1 MSNKPDREWREKGL
15 SIAVWGDGESASYQL
30 QKSFK
35 RKGSEEWERQ
45 SIRLFHNEL
54 ENLGG
59 LVMKAL
65 SGSYAKSEM
74 AERLDEREARH
85 AAAKGNAYVTESP
98 GVARLQT
105 VDPASFS
112 DDDIPF

>member
-1 MSNKPDREWREKGL
+1 MSSKPDNQWKEKGL
-15 SIAVWGDGESASYQL
+15 SLAVWGEGETASYQL

-45 SIRLFHNEL
+45 TIRLFHNEL

-65 SGSYAKSEM
+65 GASLSVPEGDY
-74 AERLDEREARH
+74 
-85 AAAKGNAYVTESP
+85 
-98 GVARLQT
+98 GVATLVGDTYVETQRQSGQ
-105 VDPASFS
+105 PAPAKFD

>member
-1 MSNKPDREWREKGL
+1 MSNRPDKEWREKGL
-15 SIAVWGDGESASYQL
+15 SLAVWGEGESAKYQL

-45 SIRLFHNEL
+45 TIRLFSNEL

-59 LVMKAL
+59 LVMKAVDYQNRHL
-65 SGSYAKSEM
+65 SEASEPP
-74 AERLDEREARH
+74 L
-85 AAAKGNAYVTESP
+85 AAVPMHHRDVVVPITF
-98 GVARLQT
+98 
-105 VDPASFS
+105 D

>member
-85 AAAKGNAYVTESP
+85 TAAKGNAYQPEPIDQSN
-98 GVARLQT
+98 L
-105 VDPASFS
+105 DS
-112 DDDIPF
+112 DDLPF